1 MRDALLEVTPLM
13 VHAVKW
19 LRKKS
24 DLQPPIALLDHT
36 QVLRELMSVYKSSLM
51 GDESEEDV
59 RTGFKPVL
67 DTMMKVVCRASNRL
81 FIGLPLCMYSLRYP
95 LPLKT
100 SR

>member
-59 RTGFKPVL
+59 RSGFKPVL
-67 DTMMKVVCRASNRL
+67 DKPYSFHTVRTVRSNSSGYNSPRL
-81 FIGLPLCMYSLRYP
+81 SGRLRGEED
-95 LPLKT
+95 
-100 SR
+100 